1 MRLVLFLLF
10 AIAVAATGARA
21 EPLSAGGGGRVVEVV
36 DGDTVLLDDGVE
48 VRMVGIQAPKLPLG
62 RAGFEAWPLAD
73 EAKAALEA
81 LILGKTVTLSYG
93 GRRMDRHGRALAHL
107 HGPQGGWIQGEM
119 LRLGLARVYSFHDN
133 TALVDDMLALEREAR
148 GARRGI
154 WAHRY
159 YRVLNATETPKFIDT
174 FRLVEGRI
182 LDAARVRGRM
192 YLNFGEDWR
201 SDFTVTM
208 SPRDMK
214 RFTGAL
220 AEPSHWKGRR
230 IRVRGWLKVFNGPMI
245 EATHPQQIELLD

>member
-1 MRLVLFLLF
+1 MRFIALLLVFLAL
-10 AIAVAATGARA
+10 AAPALA
-21 EPLSAGGGGRVVEVV
+21 EPLAAGGSGHVVEVV
-36 DGDTVLLDDGVE
+36 DGDTVMLDDGVE

-62 RAGFEAWPLAD
+62 RAGFVAWPLAE
-73 EAKAALEA
+73 EAKAALER

-107 HGPQGGWIQGEM
+107 HDQDGGWAQGEM
-119 LRLGLARVYSFHDN
+119 LRLGFARVYSFHDN
-133 TALVDDMLALEREAR
+133 TALVDDMLALERDAR
-148 GARRGI
+148 AGRRGI
-154 WAHRY
+154 WNNRY

-214 RFTGAL
+214 RFPGAL
-220 AEPSHWKGRR
+220 GEPAHWKGRR
-230 IRVRGWLKVFNGPMI
+230 IRVRGWLKSFNGPMI